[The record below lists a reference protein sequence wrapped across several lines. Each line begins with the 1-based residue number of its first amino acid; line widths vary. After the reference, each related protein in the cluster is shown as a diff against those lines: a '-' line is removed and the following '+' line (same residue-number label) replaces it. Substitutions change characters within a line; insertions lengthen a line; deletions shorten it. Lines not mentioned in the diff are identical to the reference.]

1 MRIAPQSHLML
12 LTAGV
17 ALAAAFAWSGTAR
30 AVESGDV
37 ARPPVPEVEVGGVV
51 IEAELP
57 TPEPTVEELM
67 VRFRERLRTE
77 RMLAPIE
84 RPLAGGLV
92 EVTTRFGRFCVP
104 GVTPFNWSDL
114 TGSFGLASFCA
125 YY

>member
-1 MRIAPQSHLML
+1 MHAARWFPLPPLS
-12 LTAGV
+12 TRV
-17 ALAAAFAWSGTAR
+17 ALAILFVSPGAAVGG
-30 AVESGDV
+30 ELGDV
-37 ARPPVPEVEVGGVV
+37 VQPPVPEVEVGAVV
-51 IEAELP
+51 IEAEP
-57 TPEPTVEELM
+57 PPPEPTVEELM

-77 RMLAPIE
+77 RLLAPIE